1 MKMNWISNRQGKCS
15 LVQKQILLYLFLLML
30 IFPLQVNG
38 GSMFGFLDVCLFSEV
53 KGVVTLKSS
62 PVPGAKVIQVAKYD
76 DKEYTNETMTDA
88 EGMFYFKP
96 MYIKS
101 VRQFFPV
108 NTSISQ
114 KIVIQYEDKAYE
126 AWKTFKADYEI
137 NSELNESSA
146 GNVIA
151 INLQCDLGSSNL
163 TKRGAYGNAV
173 MGICTWEGQ
182 QVVK

>member
-1 MKMNWISNRQGKCS
+1 VKK
-15 LVQKQILLYLFLLML
+15 LFLLNFFLL
-30 IFPLQVNG
+30 ILVLPLRVNG

-53 KGVVTLKSS
+53 NGVVTLKSS
-62 PVPGAKVIQVAKYD
+62 PVSGAKVIQVAKFD

-88 EGMFYFKP
+88 NGAFYFKP
-96 MYIKS
+96 MYTRS

-108 NTSISQ
+108 STSISQ
-114 KIVIQYEDKAYE
+114 NIIIQYDDKTYE
-126 AWKTFKADYEI
+126 AWRTLKADFEL
-137 NSELNESSA
+137 NSELNESTT

-151 INLQCDLGSSNL
+151 INLQCDLENKNL
-163 TKRGAYGNAV
+163 TRRGAYGNAV